1 MGHCGIRDKMKN
13 PLLDVNEDTSVR
25 PFQSFSFFEK
35 IGLAGSLIFLTAFLI
50 ISSLSFYTDF
60 IIKSNF
66 IYSLLDLF
74 IIVVC
79 LNGLYFILNSIKR
92 KIITDVL
99 IDTAFQEGVYSRL
112 EPLVE
117 NLAQTR
123 VDTDIILDRIS
134 NIDLKVENIQKERY
148 TRDIKSSDLM
158 EEPIALGTSIKFAIK
173 AVFLIILTMA
183 AFMFLV
189 NFNLGGITPYSV
201 LLIFIAWWIFITNEY
216 KLWKEPFTW
225 TMVFL
230 PILVIPVTVM
240 LLNNL
245 LNYNVMMATVYIF
258 VGFYTFI
265 YYIWAVYATS
275 GSLPITIA
283 KEKEPVKSEFFALQ
297 QKGMVREFFEV
308 VANRLRQRLEKEE
321 KHEPKLAWKK

>member
-1 MGHCGIRDKMKN
+1 MKN
-13 PLLDVNEDTSVR
+13 PLFDVKEDISVR

-35 IGLAGSLIFLTAFLI
+35 TGLAGAFIVLAAFLI
-50 ISSLSFYTDF
+50 ISSFSFYVDF
-60 IIKSNF
+60 IIKSNY
-66 IYSLLDLF
+66 IYTLFDLF
-74 IIVVC
+74 IIIVS
-79 LNGLYFILNSIKR
+79 LSGLYFILNTIKR
-92 KIITDVL
+92 KMIADVL

-117 NLAQTR
+117 NLAKTR

-134 NIDLKVENIQKERY
+134 DIDLKVEDIQKERY
-148 TRDIKSSDLM
+148 SRDIKSRDFM

-173 AVFLIILTMA
+173 AVFMVILTMA

-189 NFNLGGITPYSV
+189 NFNLGGITPYSI

-230 PILVIPVTVM
+230 PILIIPVTVM
-240 LLNNL
+240 LLGNL
-245 LNYNVMMATVYIF
+245 LNYNVMMATLYIF

-275 GSLPITIA
+275 GSLPMTIA

-297 QKGMVREFFEV
+297 QKGMVRELFEV
-308 VANRLRQRLEKEE
+308 AANRLRQRMEKEE
-321 KHEPKLAWKK
+321 KHETKLAWKK